1 MIKNPIFVG
10 LPGSRSKASI
20 LIILA
25 VCQAANLVL
34 ADDHEKAV
42 AAVVVARAQIAI
54 ADDQPSLPASAAVES
69 VAIPETNVA
78 IVEPIRLEI
87 PQQSPVSYV
96 MPAQLVV
103 THMRVGCPPGQRQ
116 VREIKKEL
124 IPQNWTVGYTDD
136 CQIKIIETDDANH
149 PCPTIQLF
157 QNGKLIK
164 ESVGYVPAGD
174 LSHELLAAW
183 NGAGPVPV
191 VAQAGPAGAIK
202 GRQQIQDVLS
212 WWKANIGERTKA
224 TGRWDR
230 TGAQSFPLLA
240 KGDWSIG
247 ALCGKYGHVEASAK
261 GSKFP
266 IDAIGFGYRVAGD
279 EFTFDLDPVTIKGL
293 KLSQSDAMQSGP
305 SEFGPGTL
313 LTVLTVVRGIYSL
326 LHPTCDLQLGGTVS
340 ASGVLT
346 GDTLAIDFEACPS
359 IKLVALFTFQLA
371 VKRLEIKA
379 DSVRVMFTGSTIV
392 KERTF
397 AVQ

>member
-1 MIKNPIFVG
+1 MMNYCIVMM
-10 LPGSRSKASI
+10 
-20 LIILA
+20 LA
-25 VCQAANLVL
+25 VCQAATLVL
-34 ADDHEKAV
+34 ADEHEKGV

-54 ADDQPSLPASAAVES
+54 ADDQPSLPASAAVEN
-69 VAIPETNVA
+69 VAIPETNIA

-103 THMRVGCPPGQRQ
+103 RHWARGCARGDRQ
-116 VREIKKEL
+116 VKEIERVLKPL
-124 IPQNWTVGYTDD
+124 NWSMGDGPEN
-136 CQIKIIETDDANH
+136 QIQIVTTEEQSY
-149 PCPTIQLF
+149 PCPTIELY
-157 QNGKLIK
+157 QNGGLIK
-164 ESVGYVPAGD
+164 TWQGLTHVNTLSAELRSAWES
-174 LSHELLAAW
+174 
-183 NGAGPVPV
+183 AGPSQT

-212 WWKANIGERTKA
+212 WWRANIGVGVKA
-224 TGRWDR
+224 TARWDR

-266 IDAIGFGYRVAGD
+266 IEAIGFGYRIAGD
-279 EFTFDLDPVTIKGL
+279 DVTLDLDPVTIKGL
-293 KLSQSDAMQSGP
+293 KLSQSDTMQTGP

-313 LTVLTVVRGIYSL
+313 LTVLSVVRGIYSL
-326 LHPTCDLQLGGTVS
+326 LHPSCDLQLGGTVS
-340 ASGVLT
+340 ASGVLN
-346 GDTLAIDFEACPS
+346 GEMLAIDFDACPS

-371 VKRLEIKA
+371 VKRLEIKE
-379 DSVRVMFTGSTIV
+379 DSVRVLFTGSSIV

>member
-1 MIKNPIFVG
+1 MIKNPIFVE
-10 LPGSRSKASI
+10 LSGSRFEASI
-20 LIILA
+20 LMILA
-25 VCQAANLVL
+25 VFQTANLVL
-34 ADDHEKAV
+34 ADDHEKAI

-54 ADDQPSLPASAAVES
+54 ADDQPSLPASAV
-69 VAIPETNVA
+69 VAENVA

-96 MPAQLVV
+96 MRAQLVV
-103 THMRVGCPPGQRQ
+103 RHWARGCARGDRQ
-116 VREIKKEL
+116 VREIEKNLKPLKWSIGNGPE
-124 IPQNWTVGYTDD
+124 N
-136 CQIKIIETDDANH
+136 QIQIVTTEDQSY
-149 PCPTIQLF
+149 PCPTIELYQRGTMI
-157 QNGKLIK
+157 QTWT
-164 ESVGYVPAGD
+164 GYQATEF
-174 LSHELLAAW
+174 LSHELLSAW
-183 NGAGPVPV
+183 NGAGPSS
-191 VAQAGPAGAIK
+191 AISQAGPAGAIQ

-212 WWKANIGERTKA
+212 WWRANIGEGIKA

-240 KGDWSIG
+240 KGDWPIG

-266 IDAIGFGYRVAGD
+266 IEAIGFGYRIAGD
-279 EFTFDLDPVTIKGL
+279 DVTLDLDPVTIKGL
-293 KLSQSDAMQSGP
+293 KLSQSDTMQSNP

-326 LHPTCDLQLGGTVS
+326 LHPSCDLQLGGTVS

-346 GDTLAIDFEACPS
+346 GDTLAIDFENCPS

-371 VKRLEIKA
+371 VKRVEIKA
-379 DSVRVMFTGSTIV
+379 DSVRVMFTGSSIV

>member
-1 MIKNPIFVG
+1 MVKNPIFVELSG
-10 LPGSRSKASI
+10 CRFEALI
-20 LIILA
+20 LMILA
-25 VCQAANLVL
+25 VFQTANLL
-34 ADDHEKAV
+34 ADDHEKAI

-54 ADDQPSLPASAAVES
+54 ADDQPSFPASAVVAENVE
-69 VAIPETNVA
+69 

-103 THMRVGCPPGQRQ
+103 RHWARGCARGDRQ
-116 VREIKKEL
+116 VKEIERVL
-124 IPQNWTVGYTDD
+124 RPLDWSIGGGPENQIQIVTTEDQNY
-136 CQIKIIETDDANH
+136 H
-149 PCPTIQLF
+149 CPTIELH
-157 QNGKLIK
+157 QNGAIIKTWQGLIHVNTLSAELRSAW
-164 ESVGYVPAGD
+164 ES
-174 LSHELLAAW
+174 
-183 NGAGPVPV
+183 AGPSQN
-191 VAQAGPAGAIK
+191 VAQAGSAGAIK
-202 GRQQIQDVLS
+202 GRKQIQDVLN
-212 WWKANIGERTKA
+212 WWKANIGGGVKA
-224 TGRWDR
+224 TARWDR

-240 KGDWSIG
+240 NGNWSIG

-261 GSKFP
+261 GSNFP

-279 EFTFDLDPVTIKGL
+279 DVTVDLDPVTIKGL
-293 KLSQSDAMQSGP
+293 KLSQSDVMQSGP

-326 LHPTCDLQLGGTVS
+326 LHPSCDLQLGGNVS

-346 GDTLAIDFEACPS
+346 GDMLAIDFEACPS

-379 DSVRVMFTGSTIV
+379 ESVRVMFNGSSIV